1 MSWFNSISSYIYISL
16 GILLFMFSG
25 MLNGGR
31 GEAGEVI
38 LALSATVDGQTTAH
52 YLAER
57 LREAGKVAYEVLAVA
72 HLVVARRRD
81 DLNLGHDFLKFCQVH
96 KGHVNSAIACLST
109 FFLPE
114 YAIYSLPK

>member
-1 MSWFNSISSYIYISL
+1 MLPLGRVFARGKAVLKKNRFN
-16 GILLFMFSG
+16 F
-25 MLNGGR
+25 
-31 GEAGEVI
+31 
-38 LALSATVDGQTTAH
+38 LSEEEKQF
-52 YLAER
+52 LI
-57 LREAGKVAYEVLAVA
+57 VLPLK
-72 HLVVARRRD
+72 H